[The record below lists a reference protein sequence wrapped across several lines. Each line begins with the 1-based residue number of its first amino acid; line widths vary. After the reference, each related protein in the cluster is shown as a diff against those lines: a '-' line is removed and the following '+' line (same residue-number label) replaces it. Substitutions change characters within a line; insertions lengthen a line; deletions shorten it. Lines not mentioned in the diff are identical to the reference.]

1 MSLAN
6 GLELTGLHH
15 VSSVTANAEAN
26 RDFYTRALGMRIVKK
41 TVNQDDTRAY
51 HLFYADKQGA
61 PGTDVTYFDIPMS
74 GSNHAGSGETQEVG
88 LRVKGEAALTY
99 WEGRFESLGI
109 PYAERTTRAGYPAL
123 PFTGPE
129 GDRLALIAEGDNEP
143 VPAGEPWDQT
153 AIPTEHAIVGLGI
166 FTMATGRPD
175 STLRVLTEIMGFR
188 VSSDTPDTD
197 NPDNRTIVLETGL
210 GGSGATLIVRAI
222 PGTPLARLG
231 RGGVHHIAFRV
242 PTFEEHEK
250 WTTYLNEQG
259 MHATPVIDRF
269 FFKSIYFRE
278 PGGVLYELATD
289 GPGFATDEPF
299 ESMGVGL
306 SLPPF
311 LEDRRAEIEANLI
324 PLDTS
329 LELTTSEYAS
339 RVTS

>member
-1 MSLAN
+1 MSLSN

-15 VSSVTANAEAN
+15 VSSITANAAGN

-41 TVNQDDTRAY
+41 TVNQDNTTSY

-61 PGTDVTYFDIPMS
+61 AGTDVTYFDIPMS
-74 GSNHAGSGETQEVG
+74 GANHAGSGETQEVG
-88 LRVKGEAALTY
+88 LRVKGEDSLTF
-99 WEGRFESLGI
+99 WEGRFDKLGI
-109 PYAERTTRAGYPAL
+109 SYGPRSTRAGYAAL

-129 GDRLALIAEGDNEP
+129 GDRLALIAEGNDEP
-143 VPAGEPWDQT
+143 VPAGEPWDQS
-153 AIPTEHAIVGLGI
+153 AVPVEHAIVGLGI
-166 FTMATGRPD
+166 FTIASGRPE

-188 VSSDTPDTD
+188 VKSDTPDAD
-197 NPDNRTIVLETGL
+197 NAENRTVVLETGP

-222 PGTPLARLG
+222 PGASLARLG

-259 MHATPVIDRF
+259 LHATPVIDRF
-269 FFKSIYFRE
+269 YFKSIYFRE

-289 GPGFATDEPF
+289 GPGFASDESI
-299 ESMGVGL
+299 ETMGTHL
-306 SLPPF
+306 ALPPF
-311 LEDRRAEIEANLI
+311 LESQREQIEANLA

-329 LELTTSEYAS
+329 LELTTSEYVS
-339 RVTS
+339 LVKS